1 MKPSTIRYFLTEG
14 FSNLRKNLLMTVASI
29 VAVAACI
36 SILSFSYCVGSNL
49 KYMLNQMEDSIGISV
64 FLSGELTGTEIE
76 EMKNSISRIDH
87 VKDVRYISPNDALET
102 LKQDWGAE
110 EDIFE
115 GLDEENNPLSHSFQI
130 SMEGIEYQD
139 GILKA
144 LEGVEGIDNVRHGQ
158 TETEVLMKANRIFNI
173 SSALIMIVLGVI
185 SVMII
190 MNTIRISVVNRRV
203 EINIMKYVGATDWF
217 IRWPFVIEGVMI
229 GMIGAIIPLLIG
241 FPIYVKVTD
250 MIFEYLPM
258 INFIQF
264 RLAGD
269 VFAILIPFGIVF
281 GIGLGVIGSITS
293 IRKHLRV

>member
-1 MKPSTIRYFLTEG
+1 MKPSTIRYFLAEG
-14 FSNLRKNLLMTVASI
+14 FSNLKKNMLMTVASI

-49 KYMLNQMEDSIGISV
+49 KHMLNQMEDSIGISV

-76 EMKNSISRIDH
+76 QMKNNIGMIEH
-87 VKDVRYISPNDALET
+87 VEDVRYISPNDALET

-115 GLDEENNPLSHSFQI
+115 GLDSENNPLSHSFQI
-130 SMEGIEYQD
+130 SMEGIKYQAD
-139 GILKA
+139 ILKA
-144 LEGVEGIDNVRHGQ
+144 LESVEGIDNVRHGQ

-173 SSALIMIVLGVI
+173 SSALIMLVLGVI

-229 GMIGAIIPLLIG
+229 GMIGAVIPLLLG
-241 FPIYVKVTD
+241 FPIYAKVTG

-269 VFAILIPFGIVF
+269 IFAVLIPFGILF
-281 GIGLGVIGSITS
+281 GIALGVIGSITS